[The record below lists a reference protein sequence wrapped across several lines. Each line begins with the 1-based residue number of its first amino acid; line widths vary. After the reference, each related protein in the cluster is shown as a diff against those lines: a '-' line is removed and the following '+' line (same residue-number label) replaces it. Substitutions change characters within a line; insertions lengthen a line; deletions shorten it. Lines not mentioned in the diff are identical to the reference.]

1 MLSYKLSNFLLNG
14 HDESP
19 ITDDGVTFS
28 ELKDDVIKAR
38 ASIKSVPNEE
48 IALFHSDA
56 YIFLVW
62 LLAAWQEGRKV
73 LVPVDKNIALNPRF
87 SGWLKVGE
95 FDAPDLTEWDVGNEV
110 ANRVLSEVD
119 SNFGAL
125 GVFTSGSTGEPVRI
139 DKTMRQL
146 ENEVDALEFTFGEK
160 IEKDVVFYRSVSHQ
174 HFFGMPFGVFWAIS
188 RGSML
193 SRVAI
198 KGGHEWNTS
207 TPQVLITSPSFLKSI
222 ADTTSLHKK
231 IGSGIQSIFSAGG
244 ILEDSIFST
253 INSIT
258 NNRVFDVYGSSETGH
273 IAWRSS
279 PEMPWQVQEG
289 VEFKRPV
296 EDVLEIKSKFCP
308 SDEWFSTSDL
318 AHLRGNSFEILG
330 RADRIIKIE
339 GIRVSLIQLVASI
352 KESSLVEDCL
362 ISDIDNGRRTQLGA
376 VLKLSSLGLQT
387 LEVDGRLPLINT
399 LKESLRSKVNAI
411 AIPRRWRFIEEFPVN
426 SLGKVLKVNLDG
438 IFSEGLKT
446 PIIISRK
453 VDENSIELVLD
464 MLKNLDCF
472 NGHFD
477 DFPVVPGVALIEW
490 AVKAADVHLVKSHIF
505 SGMSQIKFQKFIK
518 PNQIIRLRL
527 DLDPESM
534 SLKYKY
540 HNAGNVY
547 SSGILKFRNK

>member
-1 MLSYKLSNFLLNG
+1 
-14 HDESP
+14 
-19 ITDDGVTFS
+19 
-28 ELKDDVIKAR
+28 
-38 ASIKSVPNEE
+38 
-48 IALFHSDA
+48 
-56 YIFLVW
+56 
-62 LLAAWQEGRKV
+62 
-73 LVPVDKNIALNPRF
+73 
-87 SGWLKVGE
+87 
-95 FDAPDLTEWDVGNEV
+95 
-110 ANRVLSEVD
+110 
-119 SNFGAL
+119 
-125 GVFTSGSTGEPVRI
+125 
-139 DKTMRQL
+139 
-146 ENEVDALEFTFGEK
+146 
-160 IEKDVVFYRSVSHQ
+160 
-174 HFFGMPFGVFWAIS
+174 
-188 RGSML
+188 
-193 SRVAI
+193 
-198 KGGHEWNTS
+198 
-207 TPQVLITSPSFLKSI
+207 
-222 ADTTSLHKK
+222 
-231 IGSGIQSIFSAGG
+231 
-244 ILEDSIFST
+244 
-253 INSIT
+253 
-258 NNRVFDVYGSSETGH
+258 
-273 IAWRSS
+273 
-279 PEMPWQVQEG
+279 MPWQVQEG

-318 AHLRGNSFEILG
+318 ARLRGKSFEILG

-339 GIRVSLIQLVASI
+339 GTRVSLSQLVASI

-362 ISDIDNGRRTQLGA
+362 ISDIENGRRAQLGA

-387 LEVDGRLPLINT
+387 LENDGRLPLINS

-464 MLKNLDCF
+464 MLKSLDCF

-490 AVKAADVHLVKSHIF
+490 AVRAADVHLVKNHIF

-518 PNQIIRLRL
+518 PNKIIRLRL

-540 HNAGNVY
+540 HNAGIVY